1 MALISHNPNNL
12 FPPYRSYSHAIEVPS
27 GARLLFISGLNGYLI
42 DGKTIP
48 ESFEEQGHN
57 VWRHIGTLLHEAGM
71 DYSDLVSI
79 RTYLSDPKYDEANV
93 GLRVKYLG
101 SHRPALTVI
110 CCTMLEPGW
119 KLEVEAVAAK
129 TQG

>member
-57 VWRHIGTLLHEAGM
+57 VWRHIGTLLHDARTWLEAGG
-71 DYSDLVSI
+71 
-79 RTYLSDPKYDEANV
+79 R
-93 GLRVKYLG
+93 GG
-101 SHRPALTVI
+101 SCKDAGIVVCYWPG
-110 CCTMLEPGW
+110 CCLMPRFW
-119 KLEVEAVAAK
+119 
-129 TQG
+129 